1 MKFSF
6 KEVFD
11 TIGQFTNEHKP
22 ELATG
27 AGLILMFGGTAAAVY
42 ATVKSI
48 TAIAD
53 RKEDKLALIA
63 PDDETYDDLTA
74 EEAQEYDAILDNP
87 LPLKETVE
95 VCWKWWI
102 LPAGLLA
109 AGTGCILYS
118 DHEQAKR
125 IGSLMAKASV
135 LAFKAAEA
143 KDYKEAAKE
152 LLGED
157 KEKEIQDRATIRNA
171 QRRGNSLD
179 NLPVYG
185 DNPMKQRYQE
195 YYSGQKF
202 WADPQYIDDCI
213 NELNMAI
220 VMANKNEEYTIKLYT
235 WFDILGLRNTP
246 GCGEELEI
254 ITNDIIHLGL
264 YGDSSYVDSDGAA
277 TIILKFPSGTLTY
290 KEYC

>member
-6 KEVFD
+6 KEAFD

-63 PDDETYDDLTA
+63 PDDETYDNLTA
-74 EEAQEYDAILDNP
+74 EEVQEYDAILDNP

-109 AGTGCILYS
+109 AGTGCVLYS

-157 KEKEIQDRATIRNA
+157 KEKEIQDRATIRSA

-185 DNPMKQRYQE
+185 DSPMKQRY
-195 YYSGQKF
+195 
-202 WADPQYIDDCI
+202 P
-213 NELNMAI
+213 
-220 VMANKNEEYTIKLYT
+220 
-235 WFDILGLRNTP
+235 
-246 GCGEELEI
+246 
-254 ITNDIIHLGL
+254 
-264 YGDSSYVDSDGAA
+264 
-277 TIILKFPSGTLTY
+277 
-290 KEYC
+290 